1 MPCLKC
7 PRWLSKEKPGH
18 LSLFCECVWVGGCN
32 DSHNFPQK
40 TFSMVPFILM
50 CHWIVSSPHHRNWRK
65 NNILFSLFS
74 HEPVTTSH
82 VWVSEEM
89 TDDATQGNLPL
100 SFLSKYFFFRQMR
113 GEERASTQQQLQIN
127 SFIINSH
134 LSSIFLTHPLLY
146 LECERLCDDF
156 FPSLCKEILPTE

>member
-1 MPCLKC
+1 MIPIIS
-7 PRWLSKEKPGH
+7 PP
-18 LSLFCECVWVGGCN
+18 
-32 DSHNFPQK
+32 K

-50 CHWIVSSPHHRNWRK
+50 CHWIVSSPPHRNWRK

-100 SFLSKYFFFRQMR
+100 SFLSKYFFFRQKR
-113 GEERASTQQQLQIN
+113 GEQRASTQQQLQIN

-156 FPSLCKEILPTE
+156 FPLYVKRFCQQNNKLLFLANALNTKILGSFERIH